1 MKSSA
6 KGKGKTKTRIVTT
19 YLPPELAAE
28 LDGLMAAEGGSRSGW
43 LRTAVETYV
52 VDAEWHLACGLSK
65 DLAVCLGHDPEKVER
80 RIAELRAN
88 PPPGYPGLSPRLRY
102 EFDLDDE
109 RAAHRPAGV
118 NVIGVPQWHEP
129 PAERPLT
136 SVPVCLSPQLA
147 AMVDGMIAGTDIRR
161 SALLRALFRFYL
173 RDRAREQRI
182 LENEKRIRALGIAPE
197 DVVRLV
203 KECRAEMRAEKS
215 A

>member
-6 KGKGKTKTRIVTT
+6 KGKTKTRIVTT

-28 LDGLMAAEGGSRSGW
+28 LDAMITAEGGSRSGW
-43 LRTAVETYV
+43 LRAAVETYV
-52 VDAEWHLACGLSK
+52 VDAEWNMACGLSK
-65 DLAVCLGHDPEKVER
+65 DLVVCLGRDTEKVAR
-80 RIAELRAN
+80 RIAELRAK

-102 EFDLDDE
+102 EFDIDGE
-109 RAAHRPAGV
+109 RAAGRPAGV
-118 NVIGVPQWHEP
+118 NVIAVPSWHEP

-147 AMVDGMIAGTDIRR
+147 AMVDGMTAGTDISR
-161 SALLRALFRFYL
+161 SALLRALLRFYL
-173 RDRAREQRI
+173 RDRAREQRL
-182 LENEKRIRALGIAPE
+182 LENEKRNQALGIAPE